1 MVGALGVEGR
11 DGSRGAVVPAGAKAM
26 CPCSG
31 RQQVPRAAGQ
41 SGSGPGSDGMSGERK
56 AVRRR
61 RRRAT
66 GKSGLFIHTRG
77 VPFSSGQSVF
87 FHRREM
93 N

>member
-1 MVGALGVEGR
+1 MGAGVQWW
-11 DGSRGAVVPAGAKAM
+11 AAALVPAGAKPM
-26 CPCSG
+26 CPFSE
-31 RQQVPRAAGQ
+31 QQKVPKAAGQ
-41 SGSGPGSDGMSGERK
+41 GSSSPGSDPMGGQRK
-56 AVRRR
+56 AGGRR

-77 VPFSSGQSVF
+77 VAISAGQSVL

>member
-1 MVGALGVEGR
+1 MGAGMQWWAAAL
-11 DGSRGAVVPAGAKAM
+11 DPAGAKAM

-31 RQQVPRAAGQ
+31 QQQVPRAAGR
-41 SGSGPGSDGMSGERK
+41 SSSSPRSDGMSGERK
-56 AVRRR
+56 AGRRR

-77 VPFSSGQSVF
+77 VPLSAGQSVF